1 MGLSLVRGRGMRN
14 LVLLILTVGSLLASE
29 EKAGCEGKKASGYG
43 EPANCKR
50 IECAPYRV
58 VLARP
63 EFEIRR
69 YGSAS
74 WISTTPI
81 NSSSYDDAVRRGF
94 DILFSYIQGNNKRGA
109 KLDMTA
115 PVLVHIF
122 PSTGPFC
129 NSSFVVHF
137 YVPKKYQPDP
147 PLSDRVRPV
156 KLPGRHSYAAVR
168 RFGGFMNDSN
178 IPTQVS
184 ALEKSLKAAKGNGGG
199 TLRNHRRG
207 TAWYSVAGYNSP
219 FEYENRV
226 NEVILWLD

>member
-1 MGLSLVRGRGMRN
+1 MRSLA
-14 LVLLILTVGSLLASE
+14 LLIFAVAAALLTPE
-29 EKAGCEGKKASGYG
+29 EKAGCEGKGASGYG
-43 EPANCKR
+43 EPANCR
-50 IECAPYRV
+50 RLECAPYRV
-58 VLARP
+58 VLSRS

-69 YGSAS
+69 YRSAS
-74 WISTTPI
+74 WISTPPV
-81 NSSSYDDAVRRGF
+81 NSSSYEYAVRRGF
-94 DILFSYIQGNNKRGA
+94 DILFSYIQGNNKQGA

-115 PVLVHIF
+115 PVLVHVF

-147 PLSDRVRPV
+147 PLSDQVRPV
-156 KLPGRHSYAAVR
+156 KLPGRHSYAGVR

-178 IPTQVS
+178 IPAQVS
-184 ALEKSLKAAKGNGGG
+184 ALEKSLEAAKGNDSS
-199 TLRNHRRG
+199 TLRKHHRV

-226 NEVILWLD
+226 NEVILWFD